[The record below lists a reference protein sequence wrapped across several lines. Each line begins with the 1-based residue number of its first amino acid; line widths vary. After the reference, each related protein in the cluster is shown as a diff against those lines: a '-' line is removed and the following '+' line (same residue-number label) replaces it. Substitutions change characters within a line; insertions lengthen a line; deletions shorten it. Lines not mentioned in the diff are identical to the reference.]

1 MKTLLCGTA
10 LTFAAAAAT
19 AEPVK
24 IGVLEDMSGIYAD
37 LSGEGSV
44 YAAQMAVEDFG
55 KDLLGEPIE
64 LVSADHQNKAD
75 VASSLAREWLD
86 NESVDAI
93 FGLGNSAAALAVQE
107 LAKERGK
114 FTAVSTGGSTALTG
128 EACSPTGM
136 HWTYDTRALA
146 VGTGAAA
153 VDEGLDT
160 WYFLTAD
167 YAFGQSLEENTT
179 AVVTDKGGE
188 VLGNIRH
195 PLGTND
201 FSSYLLQAQASGAKV
216 IGLASAGGDMNNA
229 VNQAAEFGIT
239 SAGQSLAGLLMFI
252 TDVHAITP
260 EKAQG
265 MILTTGYYWDRDD
278 ASREWA
284 ARFEEEIGRKPT
296 MAQVGVYSSVL
307 HFLKAVEAA
316 GSLEPEAVMEA
327 ARSMPVEDVLTQNG
341 TLREDGRMVY
351 DMYLARVKSPDQ
363 VEGPWDYY
371 EILRT
376 IPGDEVFLPIEE
388 STCPQLGQ

>member
-1 MKTLLCGTA
+1 
-10 LTFAAAAAT
+10 
-19 AEPVK
+19 
-24 IGVLEDMSGIYAD
+24 
-37 LSGEGSV
+37 
-44 YAAQMAVEDFG
+44 
-55 KDLLGEPIE
+55 
-64 LVSADHQNKAD
+64 
-75 VASSLAREWLD
+75 
-86 NESVDAI
+86 
-93 FGLGNSAAALAVQE
+93 
-107 LAKERGK
+107 
-114 FTAVSTGGSTALTG
+114 
-128 EACSPTGM
+128 
-136 HWTYDTRALA
+136 
-146 VGTGAAA
+146 
-153 VDEGLDT
+153 
-160 WYFLTAD
+160 
-167 YAFGQSLEENTT
+167 
-179 AVVTDKGGE
+179 
-188 VLGNIRH
+188 
-195 PLGTND
+195 
-201 FSSYLLQAQASGAKV
+201 
-216 IGLASAGGDMNNA
+216 MNNA

>member
-1 MKTLLCGTA
+1 MKNTMKTLLCGTA

-179 AVVTDKGGE
+179 AAS
-188 VLGNIRH
+188 IR
-195 PLGTND
+195 
-201 FSSYLLQAQASGAKV
+201 
-216 IGLASAGGDMNNA
+216 
-229 VNQAAEFGIT
+229 
-239 SAGQSLAGLLMFI
+239 
-252 TDVHAITP
+252 
-260 EKAQG
+260 
-265 MILTTGYYWDRDD
+265 
-278 ASREWA
+278 A
-284 ARFEEEIGRKPT
+284 ARFWAISVTRSAQMTSRPT
-296 MAQVGVYSSVL
+296 CFRRRL
-307 HFLKAVEAA
+307 
-316 GSLEPEAVMEA
+316 P
-327 ARSMPVEDVLTQNG
+327 AR
-341 TLREDGRMVY
+341 R
-351 DMYLARVKSPDQ
+351 
-363 VEGPWDYY
+363 
-371 EILRT
+371 
-376 IPGDEVFLPIEE
+376 
-388 STCPQLGQ
+388 